1 MDGGKSFKMINSFVK
16 TFFWSSG
23 PGFSKVFYVE
33 RWKPDRTSTVFSA
46 SDPSDLNNANVLF
59 EEAKDFQIKGDFMFA
74 TKQSKEVSFF
84 VTFFYDSF
92 FKGKGDTDN
101 T

>member
-1 MDGGKSFKMINSFVK
+1 MTSDGGKSFKLIQDYVKSFY
-16 TFFWSSG
+16 WSSG

-59 EEAKDFQIKGDFMFA
+59 EEAKDFQIKGDYMFA
-74 TKQSKEVSFF
+74 TKDSKEVSILENS
-84 VTFFYDSF
+84 YYL
-92 FKGKGDTDN
+92 
-101 T
+101 

>member
-1 MDGGKSFKMINSFVK
+1 MINGFVK

-46 SDPSDLNNANVLF
+46 SDPTDLNNADVLF

-74 TKQSKEVSFF
+74 TKLSKEVSFDYHLAF
-84 VTFFYDSF
+84 NPVL
-92 FKGKGDTDN
+92 FK
-101 T
+101 